1 MESHSGSKRVTFSL
15 LRARLLHILRYR
27 INNGEFTERGLARL
41 TGISQPQVHNI
52 LKGARNLTPEAA
64 DLLLSRLEMTVLDL
78 LTPAD
83 VAPLNSGVSSGGP
96 YVIVAAEPSLPA
108 GPALVSDSS
117 LASSSLLNLES
128 ALALKKPPSRDI
140 PALLSRKERLG

>member
-1 MESHSGSKRVTFSL
+1 MESHSGSKHVTFSI
-15 LRARLLHILRYR
+15 LRARLLHVLRYR

-64 DLLLSRLEMTVLDL
+64 DRLLSRLEMTVLDL

-83 VAPLNSGVSSGGP
+83 LESLNSGVSSGGP
-96 YVIVAAEPSLPA
+96 YVIVGAESSLP
-108 GPALVSDSS
+108 GRPALVIDSS
-117 LASSSLLNLES
+117 LASSTLLNLQS
-128 ALALKKPPSRDI
+128 ALALKKPPGRDI
-140 PALLSRKERLG
+140 SALLSRKERLG